1 MGLKVGLQL
10 LAYSIPQNK
19 ALPLASS
26 REEVGKGNERAWHT
40 LAAPWLALSPPTPSS
55 HLKACYP
62 GKHRDM

>member
-10 LAYSIPQNK
+10 PAYSIPQNK

-26 REEVGKGNERAWHT
+26 REEVGKGDERAWHT
-40 LAAPWLALSPPTPSS
+40 LAAPLAGSEPPTPSS